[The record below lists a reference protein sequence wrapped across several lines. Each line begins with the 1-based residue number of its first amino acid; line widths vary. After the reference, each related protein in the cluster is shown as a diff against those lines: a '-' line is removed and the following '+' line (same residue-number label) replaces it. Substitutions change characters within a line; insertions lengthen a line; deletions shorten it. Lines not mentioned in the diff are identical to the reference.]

1 MKSFDLGYMQDKDA
15 LKVLRALD
23 GKTFMNFQV
32 QTGIGPGG
40 THVDIVTDY
49 EETDAEILTLALHVM
64 ATTKGE

>member
-1 MKSFDLGYMQDKDA
+1 MKKYYNLGYMQAKDA
-15 LKVLRALD
+15 LKVIRALD

-49 EETDAEILTLALHVM
+49 EESDAAILTFALHVM
-64 ATTKGE
+64 ATS